1 MNKRD
6 ARRNL
11 IVAGLLFGGVGLMT
25 FAYITYI
32 QYFVGLPR

>member
-11 IVAGLLFGGVGLMT
+11 IVAGLLLGSAVLMT
-25 FAYITYI
+25 FASLAYI
-32 QYFVGLPR
+32 QFFMGLPR